1 MYFVPGGYDSMV
13 RALAH
18 IPNYLRLILSKA
30 CTWGCRF
37 GPWPYC
43 NMCGCQPIQSVS
55 LILMCLS
62 LPYSSTFSK
71 IQWKKYPQA
80 RINDKEKIRPQLFH
94 KAKQWVTDTSKFMN
108 WKPVNFIPTIMWDQ
122 HFPGT
127 GGHSSVSLKQK
138 SGYSLISMS
147 KLVIKGKADHWGFGY
162 SYIATIYE
170 TRGQLPEPLGHDCC
184 KNPMDIPGGKVKEL

>member
-1 MYFVPGGYDSMV
+1 MTQWLEHWPTYWIISGWSW
-13 RALAH
+13 
-18 IPNYLRLILSKA
+18 SKA

-43 NMCGCQPIQSVS
+43 NMCGSQPIQSVS
-55 LILMCLS
+55 LILMFLS

-147 KLVIKGKADHWGFGY
+147 KLVIKGKLTTEGLDILILLQFMKPKV
-162 SYIATIYE
+162 SFQNT
-170 TRGQLPEPLGHDCC
+170 LGHDCC
-184 KNPMDIPGGKVKEL
+184 KNPMDIPGGKVEEL